1 MNANLHTET
10 TAFTDGEDE
19 DQSLQ
24 TLNNLKSAESMP
36 DPLQMGRD
44 ALKEALEIMTNAS
57 KKSNHLQQSLDD
69 MTKAHLQLSDE
80 VKSLKVAL
88 QKEKEAAN
96 DYLHASFEEAER
108 EREFTKGKIDEFKN
122 LTDLLESK
130 NTKVS
135 VELKST
141 SAAYKTMAE
150 KNLALRGRV
159 DQRKQENELL
169 KEALKSMNDLS
180 QTATNKFENSQTMID
195 KLDEELNYI
204 KSKLSTAEDLSK
216 ARAKKCDG
224 LKETID
230 VLELK
235 NDELQTRITLEENII
250 AELTVEVEQLTQDG
264 VALKQTS
271 TTLMET
277 ETALQV
283 NTLYHTVPH
292 YTTLYHTIHT
302 IPHYTH
308 YTHYTTVLGRGA
320 GAGKRDHEAE

>member
-24 TLNNLKSAESMP
+24 TMSNLKSAESMP

-44 ALKEALEIMTNAS
+44 ALKEALGIMTNAS

-96 DYLHASFEEAER
+96 DYLQASVEEAER

-122 LTDLLESK
+122 LIDLLESK
-130 NTKVS
+130 NTEVS

-150 KNLALRGRV
+150 KNLALHGRV

-195 KLDEELNYI
+195 KLDEELIYI
-204 KSKLSTAEDLSK
+204 KSKLSPRK
-216 ARAKKCDG
+216 ICPKP
-224 LKETID
+224 
-230 VLELK
+230 VLRSVM
-235 NDELQTRITLEENII
+235 N
-250 AELTVEVEQLTQDG
+250 
-264 VALKQTS
+264 
-271 TTLMET
+271 
-277 ETALQV
+277 
-283 NTLYHTVPH
+283 
-292 YTTLYHTIHT
+292 
-302 IPHYTH
+302 
-308 YTHYTTVLGRGA
+308 
-320 GAGKRDHEAE
+320 